1 MSHLENKHATERA
14 TDSTLAD
21 RGLPEVA
28 FIDNS
33 DKQHGPSPVIGVRRG
48 EAGYYPIFT
57 PLSADELN
65 AERNVTS
72 AQREAMYN
80 GSLFGWDTPSADP
93 SHPLVIKSAAIR
105 DQKRSDITDGVTTH
119 G

>member
-1 MSHLENKHATERA
+1 MSLLENRQAAESASDKA
-14 TDSTLAD
+14 LAD

-28 FIDNS
+28 FIDNI
-33 DKQHGPSPVIGVRRG
+33 DKQHGPSPVIGVRRA
-48 EAGYYPIFT
+48 ESGYYPIFT

-105 DQKRSDITDGVTTH
+105 DQKHSDITDGATTH

>member
-1 MSHLENKHATERA
+1 MSYLENKHAQER
-14 TDSTLAD
+14 TLDQILAD

-28 FIDNS
+28 FIDNK
-33 DKQHGPSPVIGVRRG
+33 DKVNGPSPVIGVRRG
-48 EAGYYPIFT
+48 ESGYYPIFT
-57 PLSADELN
+57 PLSAHELN
-65 AERNVTS
+65 EERNVSS

-93 SHPLVIKSAAIR
+93 ANPMVIKSAEIS
-105 DQKRSDITDGVTTH
+105 DQKRAEEAVKSQTH

>member
-1 MSHLENKHATERA
+1 MPNMRSIQPA
-14 TDSTLAD
+14 DPTLDQSLAA
-21 RGLPEVA
+21 RGLPEIA
-28 FIDNS
+28 FLDNK
-33 DKQHGPSPVIGVRRG
+33 DNLHGPSPVIGVRRG
-48 EAGYYPIFT
+48 EAGYYPIST

-65 AERNVTS
+65 AERDVTS

-93 SHPLVIKSAAIR
+93 SNPLVIKSAAAR
-105 DQKRSDITDGVTTH
+105 DQKRSDKTDVATTH